1 MLNYF
6 IIEPHAGFVFR
17 SYFSVEI
24 MADIMA
30 NKCICIVFR
39 GRSKRDMISFD
50 VRRIHRELWR
60 SKKKD
65 SEGSM
70 IYGTAL
76 GVVISHSN
84 SNVRN
89 GLKTVSHEK

>member
-1 MLNYF
+1 
-6 IIEPHAGFVFR
+6 
-17 SYFSVEI
+17 
-24 MADIMA
+24 
-30 NKCICIVFR
+30 
-39 GRSKRDMISFD
+39 MISFD

-65 SEGSM
+65 LEGSM
-70 IYGTAL
+70 IYGTAIR
-76 GVVISHSN
+76 VVISHLN

>member
-1 MLNYF
+1 
-6 IIEPHAGFVFR
+6 
-17 SYFSVEI
+17 
-24 MADIMA
+24 
-30 NKCICIVFR
+30 
-39 GRSKRDMISFD
+39 MISFD

-70 IYGTAL
+70 IHGTAL
-76 GVVISHSN
+76 GVAISHLN

-89 GLKTVSHEK
+89 GLKTVSHDK